1 MLTAGALALY
11 ASAEIATMA
20 PPPIPPARPAP
31 KADRRPRILRA
42 FDRVRDGL
50 AAIADQPPW
59 LPVVVGRSY
68 PY

>member
-11 ASAEIATMA
+11 AAAETATMA
-20 PPPIPPARPAP
+20 PPPIRPTRPAP

-42 FDRVRDGL
+42 FGRMRIGLTGLVDG
-50 AAIADQPPW
+50 PPW
-59 LPVVVGRSY
+59 LPAITRSY